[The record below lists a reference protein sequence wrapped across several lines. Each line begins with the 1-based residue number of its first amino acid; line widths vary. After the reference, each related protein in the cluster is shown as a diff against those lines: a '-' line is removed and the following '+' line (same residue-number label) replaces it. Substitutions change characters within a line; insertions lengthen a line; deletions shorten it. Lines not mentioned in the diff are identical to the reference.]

1 MVPNQIRTR
10 TAYLVTLSTMIL
22 FACAGCRGPEA
33 PPAPTAEVK
42 PAADVGP
49 DEPSIAMPADFDASL
64 PIFPNATVA
73 HVRRPKGLMREIL
86 LDSPAPVDRLI
97 DFYKEALEKN
107 GYEVTSTMK
116 SAARK
121 TWSCDFHKGGE
132 QDSVMLFPSD
142 QDQSHITIDL
152 IYEIPEKGGDQ
163 LAMPQ
168 EKFDVVGPGEV
179 AQQTPDSNEKRN

>member
-1 MVPNQIRTR
+1 MV
-10 TAYLVTLSTMIL
+10 L
-22 FACAGCRGPEA
+22 FGLGACQGREA
-33 PPAPTAEVK
+33 PAVPTAEVK
-42 PAADVGP
+42 PAAATGP

-64 PIFPNATVA
+64 PIFPNATVE

-86 LDSPAPVDRLI
+86 LDSATPVDRLI

-121 TWSCDFHKGGE
+121 TWSCDFHKAGE
-132 QDSVMLFPSD
+132 QDSVMLYPSD
-142 QDQSHITIDL
+142 QDQSHVTIDL
-152 IYEIPEKGGDQ
+152 IYEMPQKGDGELAIPE
-163 LAMPQ
+163 

-179 AQQTPDSNEKRN
+179 AQQTQDSNEKRN